1 MMTPKETFLE
11 LLKSDG
17 QPDHQLCQY
26 EALHMCLNDPINTST
41 ACGRT

>member
-1 MMTPKETFLE
+1 MMTPNETFLE

-26 EALHMCLNDPINTST
+26 EALHM
-41 ACGRT
+41 